1 MTKLFIEVSD
11 KNKGFILYNHLF
23 VKKEPFSI
31 KELQQELKNQYGLE
45 VTNSWLRFEI
55 EEYLDSGLV
64 MHEFDKYISTMQR
77 GDTE

>member
-31 KELQQELKNQYGLE
+31 EELQQELKNQYGLE
-45 VTNSWLRFEI
+45 VTDSWLRYEI

-64 MHEFDKYISTMQR
+64 MHKLNKYISTM
-77 GDTE
+77 G

>member
-11 KNKGFILYNHLF
+11 KNKDFILYNHLF

-31 KELQQELKNQYGLE
+31 EELQQELKDMYGLE
-45 VTNSWLRFEI
+45 VTDSWLRYEI

-64 MHEFDKYISTMQR
+64 MHKFDKYISTMQ
-77 GDTE
+77 